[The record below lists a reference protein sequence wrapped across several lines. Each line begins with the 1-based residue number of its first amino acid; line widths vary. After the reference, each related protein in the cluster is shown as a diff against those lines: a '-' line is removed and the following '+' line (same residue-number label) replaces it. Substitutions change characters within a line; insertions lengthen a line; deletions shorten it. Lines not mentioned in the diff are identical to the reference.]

1 MPTYRMEI
9 ITQTL
14 TITADTEEQAEEKYD
29 IYFNG
34 GDCPCGVGGGVGGSG
49 SCDCVDDDDE
59 CFHNTEKIGD

>member
-9 ITQTL
+9 VSRVL

-34 GDCPCGVGGGVGGSG
+34 GDCPCGVGGGGNN
-49 SCDCVDDDDE
+49 CDCVDDDDDE
-59 CFHNTEKIGD
+59 IFHNTEKVEE

>member
-9 ITQTL
+9 VSQVL

-34 GDCPCGVGGGVGGSG
+34 GDCPCGDGGGGR
-49 SCDCVDDDDE
+49 CDCVDDDDE
-59 CFHNTEKIGD
+59 VFHNTEKVED